1 MPDLRRSMKLSIGFG
16 LTGAIL
22 LPIFYEIYAN
32 ISTSVG
38 LFFVLCLV
46 IFAGV
51 KFSALTFK
59 EALIGI
65 TCTIAYSGVFGF
77 VCALAIHPAIMK
89 MLINRS
95 VYFQLSP
102 KQMLLFVT
110 TCFFLYTGMYLLW
123 VLRFALQKV
132 IAKFKSNS
140 ELAGSYIENAFDDKE
155 DGQ

>member
-1 MPDLRRSMKLSIGFG
+1 MPDLRRSMKLAIGFG

-51 KFSALTFK
+51 KFSVLTFK

-65 TCTIAYSGVFGF
+65 TCTIAYSGILGF
-77 VCALAIHPAIMK
+77 VCALAIHPAIK
-89 MLINRS
+89 NMLITRS
-95 VYFQLSP
+95 VYFQLQP
-102 KQMLLFVT
+102 KQMLIFVT